1 MNELE
6 SWRALMKDD
15 RLHIGIGTI
24 TQLGLSLD
32 GNTLRA
38 QVNLLP
44 ENREVVCEVTWDDY
58 TRITFP
64 QVDDLMLVGFV
75 DGAPDDAFVIRNLSH
90 SDEPIALFAQ
100 AGNSIY
106 YSRPGKHTYLG
117 SDTFIGISKPDSDPT
132 EPLVLGNVLVNGLTD
147 LCNAFLNAAYLADT
161 PMGPGML
168 NPAIRQAITQFMQT
182 YLNTADSNIL
192 SQLAFTERGDS

>member
-15 RLHIGIGTI
+15 RLHIGIGPI
-24 TQLGLSLD
+24 TQVGLSLD
-32 GNTLRA
+32 GNTLRV

-44 ENREVVCEVTWDDY
+44 ENREIVAEMTWDDF
-58 TRITFP
+58 TRVTFP
-64 QVDDLMLVGFV
+64 QVNDLVLVGFV
-75 DGAPDDAFVIRNLSH
+75 DGLPDDAFVIRVMSGPDDPL
-90 SDEPIALFAQ
+90 AAFAQ
-100 AGNSIY
+100 AGHSIY
-106 YSRPGKHTYLG
+106 YSRAGKNAYLG
-117 SDTFIGISKPDSDPT
+117 SDTKIGISKPDSEPT
-132 EPLVLGNVLVNGLTD
+132 EPLVLGTVLVNGLTE

-168 NPAIRQAITQFMQT
+168 NPAIRTAIQQFMQT
-182 YLNTADSNIL
+182 YLNTPDSNIL